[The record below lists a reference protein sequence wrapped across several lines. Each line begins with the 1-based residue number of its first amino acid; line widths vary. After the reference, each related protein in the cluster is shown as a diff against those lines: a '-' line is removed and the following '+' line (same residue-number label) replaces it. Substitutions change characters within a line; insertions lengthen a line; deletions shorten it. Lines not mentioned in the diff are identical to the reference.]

1 MRGTDRSGVP
11 GRALVEARLR
21 ALARRPVD
29 ELAVDAAP
37 PLVLRRAAVLVL
49 VHGAVDEH
57 DAYVVITRRASHLR
71 THPGD
76 LVFPGGGC
84 EPDETAERAAL
95 REAQEEIGLDPR
107 HVEVLGRFDD
117 LWSASGWRI
126 TPVVAWSPGWPALR
140 RDLAA
145 GVAAHDRSGEAEVRH
160 EVDARGGR
168 DEVVASDEVDAVF
181 HLSLREVFDPRRHR
195 VVEVPLG
202 PMCCRDDEYDTRAGT
217 VVGVTGDVLADLGAL
232 VQGVERRRQA
242 ERLAALRA
250 WVAVRRRAG
259 LT

>member
-1 MRGTDRSGVP
+1 MSGTEADPSGVP
-11 GRALVEARLR
+11 GRSLVEARVR

-29 ELAVDAAP
+29 PLPVDAGA

-49 VHGAVDEH
+49 VHGAVDDH
-57 DAYVVITRRASHLR
+57 DAYVVITRRAPHLR
-71 THPGD
+71 SHPGD

-84 EPDETAERAAL
+84 EPDEIAEQAAL

-107 HVEVLGRFDD
+107 RVEVLGRFDD

-126 TPVVAWSPGWPALR
+126 TPVVAWSPTWPELR

-145 GVAAHDRSGEAEVRH
+145 DVAAGDRSGE
-160 EVDARGGR
+160 VDVR
-168 DEVVASDEVDAVF
+168 DEADVCGEVAASDEVDAVF
-181 HLSLREVFDPRRHR
+181 HLPLREVFDPRRHR

-232 VQGVERRRQA
+232 VRGIERRRHA

-250 WVAVRRRAG
+250 WVAARRRVG